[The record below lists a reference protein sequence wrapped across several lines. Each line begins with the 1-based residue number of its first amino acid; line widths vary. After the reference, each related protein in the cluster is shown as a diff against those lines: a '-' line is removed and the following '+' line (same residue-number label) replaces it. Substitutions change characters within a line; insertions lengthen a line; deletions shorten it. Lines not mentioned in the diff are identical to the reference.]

1 MSDQF
6 AAIFRRRPNDGWFR
20 AGRYDVTTTDIVCAL
35 SVFTMFVWGLAGDL
49 WNRLVFVPFLVR
61 DFEVW
66 RVVTWPVATRPDLW
80 ALLGIVFFW
89 LFGQQLEALFGRGKF
104 VTWVLILT
112 LAPAVILTLLGPL
125 DNSIDFMGQFGL
137 STLFLGGIWVYAAT
151 YPGVK
156 WFEIIPLWALAA
168 AFTVLNLL
176 QFTGTDQTGRVL
188 FLLVSIAVALVAGRS
203 LGLATG
209 WPIPH
214 LPLDGVGAGSSG
226 RSKKKPKPKRSA
238 GSPKSRGV
246 VQGPWKNAPAPM
258 PPPTAP
264 SPADQAELDSL
275 LDKIGANGMDSLTG
289 DEKKRLNDLS
299 KRLRNN

>member
-20 AGRYDVTTTDIVCAL
+20 AGNVDVTTTDILCAL
-35 SVFTMFVWGLAGDL
+35 AVASMFLWGLFRDA
-49 WNRLVFVPFLVR
+49 WNRLPFAPTLVR

-66 RVVTWPVATRPDLW
+66 RLVTWPIATEPAIW
-80 ALLGIVFFW
+80 PLLGIVFFW
-89 LFGQQLEALFGRGKF
+89 LFGQQLEALFGRAKF
-104 VTWVLILT
+104 VSWVLALT
-112 LAPAVILTLLGPL
+112 IVPAVILTVIGPL
-125 DNSIDFMGQFGL
+125 DRSIDFMVQYGL
-137 STLFLGGIWVYAAT
+137 GNLFLGGIWVYAAT

-156 WFEIIPLWALAA
+156 WFEVIPLWALAA
-168 AFTVLNLL
+168 VFTVLNLL
-176 QFTGTDQTGRVL
+176 QFTGTDQTGQVI

-214 LPLDGVGAGSSG
+214 LPLDGAGSSARPKQKKSKPS
-226 RSKKKPKPKRSA
+226 RSSGSSKA
-238 GSPKSRGV
+238 GGV

-258 PPPTAP
+258 PPPSAP
-264 SPADQAELDSL
+264 SVADQIELDAL

-299 KRLRNN
+299 KRLRNR